1 MMDCLRSWEE
11 TGNACGFAVG
21 VERLLA
27 LMAESRVQPQEAP
40 PDVYLVHSGVE
51 ADRMAWRVAQQLRA
65 AGLSVVFHG
74 GGGGFKGQMKKA
86 DASMA
91 RFAVIIGD
99 DEVSAVQDAIG
110 LILNVRS
117 AAQMAL

>member
-1 MMDCLRSWEE
+1 M
-11 TGNACGFAVG
+11 
-21 VERLLA
+21 
-27 LMAESRVQPQEAP
+27 QPQETP
-40 PDVYLVHSGVE
+40 LDVYLVHSGVE

-65 AGLSVVFHG
+65 AGLSVAFHG

-99 DEVSAVQDAIG
+99 DEVSAQRVVVKPLRELRDQVSLPVRDAIG
-110 LILNVRS
+110 LILKVRS